1 MIATAPSGK
10 APAQLIPLL
19 ANYGTLVIVGAPA
32 DGSSL
37 EVNTMHLISK
47 YARIQG
53 VTCGSA
59 ASNDKVTQWS
69 AQAGIKA
76 MVTEWPL
83 EKAQE
88 AVSAVVCAPARAPLT
103 VCACAAV
110 ERHLERQAQVPQR
123 HHLQVRANVV
133 GCPPLYALV
142 RMPRSNFYS
151 CLPRLPDAT
160 RSAFQQGVL

>member
-1 MIATAPSGK
+1 MQVEEEVKKIGLAKAVIATAPSGK

-37 EVNTMHLISK
+37 EVNTMHMISK

-76 MVTEWPL
+76 LVTEWPL

-88 AVSAVVCAPARAPLT
+88 AVSAAMCAPARAPADRLR
-103 VCACAAV
+103 ACCSGTT
-110 ERHLERQAQVPQR
+110 P
-123 HHLQVRANVV
+123 
-133 GCPPLYALV
+133 
-142 RMPRSNFYS
+142 
-151 CLPRLPDAT
+151 
-160 RSAFQQGVL
+160 